1 MAESYTMDDT
11 DKALL
16 NIIQSGFP
24 IESRPYAV
32 LGEKTGISEEEALE
46 RVRKMRK
53 KRIIR
58 RMGANF
64 QSKKLGWV
72 STLCAAK
79 VPADR
84 MEAFTALVNAEP
96 GVTHNYEREHS
107 YNIWF
112 TFIGPSRDYIQERLD
127 AITAKTGI
135 PILNPPPVCS
145 RSGWI
150 FRWEK
155 PAKGNFE
162 NFSFFPCQIGQLPV
176 VHHLFNS

>member
-24 IESRPYAV
+24 IESRPYAG

-53 KRIIR
+53 NRIIR

-135 PILNPPPVCS
+135 PILNL
-145 RSGWI
+145 
-150 FRWEK
+150 
-155 PAKGNFE
+155 PATR
-162 NFSFFPCQIGQLPV
+162 
-176 VHHLFNS
+176 LFKIRVDFQMGETG

>member
-53 KRIIR
+53 NRIIR

-96 GVTHNYEREHS
+96 GVTHNYEREGR
-107 YNIWF
+107 YNLWF
-112 TFIGPSRDYIQERLD
+112 TLNTCSPQQERQ
-127 AITAKTGI
+127 
-135 PILNPPPVCS
+135 ILAQ
-145 RSGWI
+145 I
-150 FRWEK
+150 
-155 PAKGNFE
+155 KG
-162 NFSFFPCQIGQLPV
+162 LPGV
-176 VHHLFNS
+176 VDMLNLKANKKYKINVQFKLH

>member
-112 TFIGPSRDYIQERLD
+112 TFIGPSRDYIQERHPSVQDPGGFSDGRNRLKE
-127 AITAKTGI
+127 ILKIFHFFLAKS
-135 PILNPPPVCS
+135 V
-145 RSGWI
+145 
-150 FRWEK
+150 
-155 PAKGNFE
+155 
-162 NFSFFPCQIGQLPV
+162 SFL
-176 VHHLFNS
+176 

>member
-53 KRIIR
+53 NRIIR

-64 QSKKLGWV
+64 QSKKL
-72 STLCAAK
+72 
-79 VPADR
+79 VPA
-84 MEAFTALVNAEP
+84 A
-96 GVTHNYEREHS
+96 
-107 YNIWF
+107 
-112 TFIGPSRDYIQERLD
+112 
-127 AITAKTGI
+127 
-135 PILNPPPVCS
+135 PPPRRS
-145 RSGWI
+145 RTTSW
-150 FRWEK
+150 RSSTTST
-155 PAKGNFE
+155 AM
-162 NFSFFPCQIGQLPV
+162 
-176 VHHLFNS
+176 